1 MQTIIPVILSG
12 GAGTRLWPLSRSNY
26 PKQFLPLVGDLSMLQ
41 ATAGRFAGAQF
52 AAPMVVCNESH
63 RFTVA
68 EQLQQIGQ
76 PAQAIMLEP
85 VGRNTAPAAAVAA
98 LKAQGADPQAILVFL
113 PSDHV
118 IKDTDAFLDA
128 TEIAI
133 KAASAG
139 KLVCYGVQ
147 PDRAETGYG
156 YVQAGED
163 AGGLEGVKKVAQFT
177 EKPDVATA
185 EKFLASGGYYWNSG
199 MFVFRAD
206 ILLAELEK
214 FDLAMVAGARKALA
228 DAAHDLDFIRL
239 DKAAFAAIEGDSIDY
254 ALMEKTDRAVVVP
267 LDARWS
273 DVGAFPALADVHDAC
288 PDGNVFHGDVMAVDT
303 SNTYVHAERGMVA
316 TIGTDDLVIISTDDA
331 LLVAP
336 KGRAQDVKAIV
347 DMLKA
352 EGREEAHFHSQI
364 HRPWGS
370 YRPLGAGDRYQV
382 KELIVK
388 PGKRLSVQYHHHR
401 AEHWVVVEGT
411 ARVLNGDKEF
421 LLEEN
426 QSTYIPIGATH
437 RLENPGK
444 VPVRIIEVQSG
455 SYLGEDDIVRLED
468 DFNRSSDD

>member
-1 MQTIIPVILSG
+1 MTIIPVILSG

-26 PKQFLPLVGDLSMLQ
+26 PKQFLPLVGDSSMLQ
-41 ATAGRFAGAQF
+41 ETARRFKGDRF

-68 EQLQQIGQ
+68 EQLHQIGQ

-85 VGRNTAPAAAVAA
+85 VGRNTAPAAIVAA
-98 LKAQGADPQAILVFL
+98 IKAQAVDEEAILVFL

-118 IKDTDAFLDA
+118 IKNVEAFLKA
-128 TEIAI
+128 TETAI
-133 KAASAG
+133 TAARKG

-147 PDRAETGYG
+147 PTRAETGYG
-156 YVQAGED
+156 YVQAGD
-163 AGGLEGVKKVAQFT
+163 AVDGINGVMTVAKFT
-177 EKPDVATA
+177 EKPDEATA
-185 EKFLASGGYYWNSG
+185 KEFIASGNYYWNSG

-206 ILLAELEK
+206 ILLAELES
-214 FDLAMVAGARKALA
+214 FDPDMVAASRTAVAKAEE
-228 DAAHDLDFIRL
+228 DLDFTRL
-239 DKAAFAAIEGDSIDY
+239 DKESFASIKGDSIDY
-254 ALMEKTDRAVVVP
+254 ALMEKTDKAVLVP
-267 LDARWS
+267 LDAAWS
-273 DVGAFPALADVHDAC
+273 DVGAFPALADVHAAC
-288 PDGNVFHGDVMAVDT
+288 EDGNVFHGDVLTVDT
-303 SNTYVHAERGMVA
+303 TGTFVHAERGMVA
-316 TIGTDDLVIISTDDA
+316 TIGVEDMVIISTDDA

-336 KGRAQDVKAIV
+336 KNRAQDVKAIV
-347 DMLKA
+347 DQLKA
-352 EGREEAHFHSQI
+352 EGREEAHFHSEV

-411 ARVLNGDKEF
+411 AKVLNGDKEF